1 MANINLTT
9 ADKVEVVE
17 SIIQM
22 TLPAAEA
29 ITAGMA
35 VRLDTATGKFTLA
48 NGSAAGEARIYGVAV
63 KTVAAG
69 MPVTA
74 IRKGVMDGYALSGLD
89 YDAPV
94 YLSDTDGRL
103 ADANGTVTVAVGR
116 VIPGTSVTLGTAYDK
131 LLFVDL

>member
-1 MANINLTT
+1 
-9 ADKVEVVE
+9 
-17 SIIQM
+17 
-22 TLPAAEA
+22 
-29 ITAGMA
+29 
-35 VRLDTATGKFTLA
+35 
-48 NGSAAGEARIYGVAV
+48 
-63 KTVAAG
+63 

-89 YDAPV
+89 YDAPA

-103 ADANGTVTVAVGR
+103 ADGVGTVTVAVGR